1 MIRRSAFA
9 LVALALVASACTLGP
24 DYRRP
29 DVSVPAAYRGPEMS
43 AAPAAASFGDLPWWQ
58 LFQDPD
64 LQVLIRTALV
74 ANYDLRIAVTRIL
87 QAQSQLA
94 ITRAPQF
101 PTVNAQAD
109 APYTGYAGNS
119 RPPLTPAQTFSP
131 AGGIGLGWELDLWG
145 KFRRA
150 TEGAR
155 AQLLASEDF
164 RDGVVITLVAQVAQ
178 AYVDLRALDVAL
190 EISKRTVT
198 SRQQS
203 VELVKARIEGGVAGI
218 LDLQQAESLLY
229 TATKSIPEI
238 ERQMEQTENFINI
251 LLGNSPGPITRGL
264 PLSRQ
269 FAAPPVP
276 AGLPSEL
283 LTRRPDIRQA
293 EQQLVAANAQIGV
306 AKAQR
311 FPQVTISGFAG
322 AGGTVISG
330 QTFGPLGVF
339 SVLPVITLPIFNAGA
354 LAAGV
359 DLADAQTQQAAL
371 QYQQTILQALR
382 EVSDSLVGIRKRQE
396 FRAQQELLTK
406 TLSDA
411 SQVAQLRYEG
421 GVSSYLE
428 VLDTERQYFQAEL
441 DLTRARQDELKAVVE
456 LYRALGGGWQTEEA
470 ATPSQTSGSD
480 GSARPGNDGAS
491 ARLGPRVHLD
501 SPALARRP

>member
-1 MIRRSAFA
+1 
-9 LVALALVASACTLGP
+9 
-24 DYRRP
+24 
-29 DVSVPAAYRGPEMS
+29 
-43 AAPAAASFGDLPWWQ
+43 
-58 LFQDPD
+58 
-64 LQVLIRTALV
+64 
-74 ANYDLRIAVTRIL
+74 
-87 QAQSQLA
+87 
-94 ITRAPQF
+94 
-101 PTVNAQAD
+101 
-109 APYTGYAGNS
+109 
-119 RPPLTPAQTFSP
+119 
-131 AGGIGLGWELDLWG
+131 
-145 KFRRA
+145 
-150 TEGAR
+150 
-155 AQLLASEDF
+155 
-164 RDGVVITLVAQVAQ
+164 VVITLVAQVAQ
-178 AYVDLRALDVAL
+178 AYVDLRALDFDL
-190 EISKRTVT
+190 EISRRTIT

-203 VELVKARIEGGVAGI
+203 VELVKARLEGGVAGI

-229 TATKSIPEI
+229 TATKAIPEI
-238 ERQMEQTENFINI
+238 ERQMEQTENFINT
-251 LLGNSPGPITRGL
+251 LLGNNPGPITRGL

-269 FAAPPVP
+269 LAAPPVP

-311 FPQVTISGFAG
+311 FPQMTISGFAG
-322 AGGTVISG
+322 AGGTVVSG

-456 LYRALGGGWQTEEA
+456 LYRALGGGWQAEEA
-470 ATPSQTSGSD
+470 ATPSRSSRDDAPVAAPTPVA
-480 GSARPGNDGAS
+480 ARQP
-491 ARLGPRVHLD
+491 
-501 SPALARRP
+501 